1 MQAIVVKEFGGPEVL
16 QLAQAATPA
25 LGAGQVRVRLY
36 AAGVNP
42 VDTYIRQGQYAMGLP
57 ALPYTP
63 GNDGAGVIDEVG
75 AGVSGLA
82 KGDRVFVAGLL
93 GSVCSGTYAEMVVCS
108 SPAVGLLPPN
118 VPYSQGAGLGTPGLA
133 ACQALFGRAGV
144 QRGETVL
151 VQGAGGGVGSLALQ
165 LAVQA
170 GCRVIATAGEAET
183 LALAR
188 SLGAAAVVN
197 YRDEN
202 ALAQIQAE
210 APAGVDVVV
219 EVLANRNLAKDF
231 EVLARYG
238 RIVVVGSRG
247 SLEFDPRLTMTKEAV
262 IYGMNLHNM
271 RPQEGAQNI
280 NRLVGALAKGMVV
293 TVGRQLPLRQAAE
306 AHRLVLEKAGVPG
319 KVILEMP

>member
-16 QLAQAATPA
+16 QLAQAIVPA
-25 LGAGQVRVRLY
+25 LAAGQVRVRLY

-57 ALPYTP
+57 KLPYTP
-63 GNDGAGVIDEVG
+63 GNDGAGVVDEVG
-75 AGVSGLA
+75 AGVGGIA

-93 GSVCSGTYAEMVVCS
+93 GGFCSGTYAEMVVCS
-108 SPAVGLLPPN
+108 SRAVGLLPPG

-133 ACQALFGRAGV
+133 ACQALFGRARV
-144 QRGETVL
+144 QQGETVL

-188 SLGAAAVVN
+188 SLGAAKVVN
-197 YRDEN
+197 YHDEN
-202 ALAQIQAE
+202 ALAQIQAA

-262 IYGMNLHNM
+262 VYGMNLHNM
-271 RPQEGAQNI
+271 RPQEGAENV
-280 NRLVGALAKGMVV
+280 NRLAGALAKGMVV
-293 TVGRQLPLRQAAE
+293 AVGRQLPLYQAAE

-319 KVILEMP
+319 KIILEMP